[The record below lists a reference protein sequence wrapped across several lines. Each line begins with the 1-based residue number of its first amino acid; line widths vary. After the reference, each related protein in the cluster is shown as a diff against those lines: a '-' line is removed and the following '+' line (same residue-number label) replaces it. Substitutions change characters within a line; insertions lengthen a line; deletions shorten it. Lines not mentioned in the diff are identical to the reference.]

1 MNMLRQQVAIVTASV
16 DGVGAECARA
26 MAAAGAR
33 IALADTR
40 DGTVLAREIEANG
53 GRAMV
58 LRADL
63 TDEAAALAMT
73 QTVVDHYGQI
83 DILINCLPWR
93 APAKSSFSEIPLGD
107 WDRMVGEALRG
118 IFVCVKAV
126 IPHIRRST
134 CGRIINVC
142 PAADGGS
149 TGELHLA
156 TARGA
161 ILAFTHSLA
170 RDLSLEGIGVSTL
183 ANAADL
189 YVAVDERAQ
198 VRPSSRVVH

>member
-1 MNMLRQQVAIVTASV
+1 MNTLRQQVAIVTAPV
-16 DGVGAECARA
+16 DGIGAECARA

-58 LRADL
+58 LKADL

-93 APAKSSFSEIPLGD
+93 APAKASFSEIPLGD
-107 WDRMVGEALRG
+107 WDRMVGDALRG

-126 IPHIRRST
+126 VPYIRRST

-142 PAADGGS
+142 PTVDGGS

-170 RDLSLEGIGVSTL
+170 RDLSLEGIGVSVL

-189 YVAVDERAQ
+189 HVAVAEPAQ
-198 VRPSSRVVH
+198 ARPTSCAVH